1 MTQNEAAENQVAVVQ
16 SSEFSFLRTMEA
28 HPDVD
33 LVEVMQENM
42 GDDDFT
48 PFDLDRIVVPGG
60 GSTTWEVPGL
70 NGIEETKTL
79 RGIILLVQKSRG
91 YWKDELE
98 GEGTPPD
105 CSSTDGNTGFGEPG
119 GSCLTCP
126 LNQFGS
132 GKNGSKGCKEVKNV
146 FLLTENSMLPVILQ
160 VPPTSLK
167 ALRKYSVQL
176 TGAALRQ
183 LSGVVTEFTLQK
195 TKSRSGYTHSAIT
208 LRLDGDLNDDQRQ
221 KVKQFKAAIEQSLKK
236 EQPTSAHG
244 DEAQAGCYEDAPQF
258 D

>member
-1 MTQNEAAENQVAVVQ
+1 MAENENTQVAVVET
-16 SSEFSFLRTMEA
+16 SEFPFLQVMHTN
-28 HPDVD
+28 PDVD
-33 LVEVMQENM
+33 LVEVMQENL
-42 GDDDFT
+42 GDEDFT
-48 PFDLDRIVVPGG
+48 IFDLDRVVVPSGG
-60 GSTTWEVPGL
+60 ATTWEVPGL
-70 NGIEETKTL
+70 SGVEETKTL
-79 RGIILLVQKSRG
+79 RGIIVAVQKSRG
-91 YWKDELE
+91 YWKEELE

-105 CSSTDGNTGFGEPG
+105 CSSNDGETGFGEPG

-132 GKNGSKGCKEVKNV
+132 GKNGSKGCKEIKNV

-176 TGAALRQ
+176 TGADLRQ

-195 TKSRSGYTHSAIT
+195 TKSRSGFTHSAIS
-208 LRLDGDLNDDQRQ
+208 LRMVADLTGEQ
-221 KVKQFKAAIEQSLKK
+221 KQSVKRFKEAIEHSLKK
-236 EQPTSAHG
+236 ERPADAHG
-244 DEAQAGCYEDAPQF
+244 DEAPAGRYEDAPQF